1 MKPRLTHQTLS
12 EGVVYLTGRDR
23 QLKSVITRYGPPPLW
38 DRKEGFA
45 TLIYIIIEQQVSIA
59 SAKAVYG
66 RLLEK
71 VSPLTPA
78 NFLSVSDD
86 DLKSVGL
93 SRQKVSY
100 CRNLSRAIAD
110 GDLDPAALSGFD
122 DDRVKKEL
130 TKVKGIGSWTADIY
144 LLMALRRPDAWP
156 AGDLALA
163 QAVRKLKRYKT
174 RPSPERLE
182 SISRTWR
189 PWRAVAARILWHYYL
204 SGGK

>member
-1 MKPRLTHQTLS
+1 MKPRLTPQSLS
-12 EGVVYLTGRDR
+12 EGVAYLVDRDR
-23 QLKSVITRYGPPPLW
+23 HLKSVVIRYGQPPLW

-59 SAKAVYG
+59 SARAVYG
-66 RLLEK
+66 RLLDK
-71 VSPLTPA
+71 VTPLTPA
-78 NFLSVSDD
+78 NFLAVSDAA
-86 DLKSVGL
+86 LKSVGL

-100 CRNLSRAIAD
+100 GRNLARAISD

-130 TKVKGIGSWTADIY
+130 TRIKGIGSWTADIY

-163 QAVRKLKRYKT
+163 LAVQKLKHYKA

-182 SISRTWR
+182 SISRPWR